1 MQITVDG
8 VVETLPDGREEYK
21 DAFTTACES
30 MKESLDIVRSP
41 GFDDHSTWKFDCEN
55 EFIKVY
61 YKDMNGLRYF
71 SARVKA
77 PLSCEEGNRR
87 NWEGVVNMPDWNEN
101 IRYSRIL
108 HHINDHCDITNYAS
122 NKKFAVDSRDFVAA
136 RMMKRTDDGRYIIS
150 AKSCQISTVPE
161 DKDAVRGVL
170 HLGMGMFTPDPEDPK
185 NRSTYDYLIC
195 MDLCGFM
202 PKFLMNQVMGKLVL
216 SDIENYRQN
225 VFSKNG

>member
-8 VVETLPDGREEYK
+8 VVETLPNGREEYK

-71 SARVKA
+71 SAR
-77 PLSCEEGNRR
+77 
-87 NWEGVVNMPDWNEN
+87 
-101 IRYSRIL
+101 
-108 HHINDHCDITNYAS
+108 YAS
-122 NKKFAVDSRDFVAA
+122 NKKFTVDSRDFVAA

-185 NRSTYDYLIC
+185 NRSIYDYLIC